1 MYFCMIKVSFNVNVI
16 YYFDMWLWTLLSNV
30 EMLTSLFSK
39 IFKCIYSLWVTGRSE
54 NVLESPKK

>member
-1 MYFCMIKVSFNVNVI
+1 MIKVSFNVNVI

-39 IFKCIYSLWVTGRSE
+39 IFKCIYSLWVIGRSE